1 VPRSSVPLH
10 ERPKPL
16 LRGWLHAGAF
26 ALSVPAGLVL
36 VIVAP
41 GTAARVAAVVYWVS
55 LLAQFGA
62 SAMYHRVDWSAQAHA
77 RMRTLDHS
85 MIFVLIAGTYTPFC
99 VMVLDKPMGWWVLA
113 VVWAGAL
120 FGVGTKLYRVDLHVL
135 SGFLYI
141 GLGWVVVIV
150 FPSIIRTLDGWQV
163 AGMIAGGVLYSLGA
177 LVLALNRPDPFPK
190 TFGYHEVWHAAT
202 VAAAACFYAVILSL
216 YLEG

>member
-1 VPRSSVPLH
+1 
-10 ERPKPL
+10 
-16 LRGWLHAGAF
+16 
-26 ALSVPAGLVL
+26 
-36 VIVAP
+36 
-41 GTAARVAAVVYWVS
+41 
-55 LLAQFGA
+55 
-62 SAMYHRVDWSAQAHA
+62 
-77 RMRTLDHS
+77 
-85 MIFVLIAGTYTPFC
+85 
-99 VMVLDKPMGWWVLA
+99 MVLNKPMGWWVLA